1 MLKLAQSQKIFLYRE
16 PVDMRNGIDGLMA
29 LIKRE
34 LKIDAFSG
42 SLFVF
47 LSRHRNRAK
56 ILQFGHGGF
65 CLYYKRLEKN
75 HFVVPKISSDQ
86 KALVLASWQL
96 MALLDGIAVQKFK
109 RLPLWVPKKPPKGD
123 RQM

>member
-1 MLKLAQSQKIFLYRE
+1 
-16 PVDMRNGIDGLMA
+16 MRNGIDGLYA

-34 LKIDAFSG
+34 LKFDAYNGNF
-42 SLFVF
+42 FVF

-56 ILQFGHGGF
+56 ILQYTHGGF

-75 HFVVPKISSDQ
+75 HFVVPKISSNQ
-86 KALVLASWQL
+86 KALLLENWQL
-96 MALLDGIAVQKFK
+96 MALLDGVAVQKFK
-109 RLPLWVPKKPPKGD
+109 RLRLWTPKDTAKVD